1 MFDFNLSG
9 MDNPFYTTNGTGTCK
24 MINRDKLFTW
34 PPAVFLLALVCALL
48 WGSAFPMVKAG
59 FTLLDIQHS
68 TGGKLYFAAYR
79 FFLAGLMIFTGV
91 AVSGRAVALSHSR
104 DYGAMVLTG
113 LLQTTL
119 QYTFFYIG
127 LSNTTGVKAS
137 IIIGSGSF
145 FLALFSHLCFKD
157 DPISIR
163 KSTGLILGFLG
174 IVLVN
179 IKGNSLDFHMT
190 LTGEGFILLTALS
203 STLALVVVKKTA
215 VRVYPPLMSAYQLVI
230 GAVALF
236 LFALFFE
243 PPTVL
248 VFSGPSLTLLLYLSF
263 LSAAAFSLWYL
274 LIQYNRL
281 SSMAVYRFLI
291 PVCAALLSVALI
303 DTEHLHWPALGAL
316 VLVCLGMIFTAGE

>member
-1 MFDFNLSG
+1 
-9 MDNPFYTTNGTGTCK
+9 
-24 MINRDKLFTW
+24 MINREKLFTW
-34 PPAVFLLALVCALL
+34 PPTVFLLALICALL
-48 WGSAFPMVKAG
+48 WGSAFPLVKTG
-59 FTLLDIQHS
+59 IVMLNIQHS

-79 FFLAGLMIFTGV
+79 FLMAGLIIFAGV
-91 AVSGRAVALSHSR
+91 WVSGKPIALSHRR
-104 DYGAMVLTG
+104 DYGAMLLTG

-145 FLALFSHLCFKD
+145 FLALFSHLWFKD
-157 DPISIR
+157 DPITFR
-163 KSTGLILGFLG
+163 KSIGLVSGFLG

-179 IKGNSLDFHMT
+179 LQGDGLDFHLT

-203 STLALVVVKKTA
+203 STLALIVVKKTA

-230 GAVALF
+230 GAAALF
-236 LFALFFE
+236 LFAMFFD
-243 PPTVL
+243 PPAVL
-248 VFSGPSLTLLLYLSF
+248 AFTSPSLALLLYLSV

-274 LIQYNRL
+274 LVQYNRL

-291 PVCAALLSVALI
+291 PVCAALLSVALL
-303 DTEHLHWPALGAL
+303 DGEHLHWPALAAL
-316 VLVCLGMIFTAGE
+316 VLVCLGMVLTSR

>member
-1 MFDFNLSG
+1 MML
-9 MDNPFYTTNGTGTCK
+9 
-24 MINRDKLFTW
+24 NRDNLFTW
-34 PPAVFLLALVCALL
+34 PPAVFFWALICALL
-48 WGSAFPMVKAG
+48 WGSAFPMVKTG
-59 FTLLDIQHS
+59 FIMLDIQHS

-79 FFLAGLMIFTGV
+79 FFLAGMMIFAGV
-91 AVSGRAVALSHSR
+91 SVAGKPIVLSHRR

-145 FLALFSHLCFKD
+145 FLALFSHLWFKD
-157 DPISIR
+157 DRITLR
-163 KSTGLILGFLG
+163 KSAGLIFGFMG
-174 IVLVN
+174 ILLVN
-179 IKGNSLDFHMT
+179 LQGDGLNFHVT

-215 VRVYPPLMSAYQLVI
+215 ARVYPPLMSAYQLVT
-230 GAVALF
+230 GAMALF
-236 LFALFFE
+236 LLALCFDS
-243 PPTVL
+243 PAVL
-248 VFSGPSLTLLLYLSF
+248 VFSGPSLLLLLYLSF

-303 DTEHLHWPALGAL
+303 EGEHLHWPALVAL
-316 VLVCLGMIFTAGE
+316 VLVCFGMVLTTRE